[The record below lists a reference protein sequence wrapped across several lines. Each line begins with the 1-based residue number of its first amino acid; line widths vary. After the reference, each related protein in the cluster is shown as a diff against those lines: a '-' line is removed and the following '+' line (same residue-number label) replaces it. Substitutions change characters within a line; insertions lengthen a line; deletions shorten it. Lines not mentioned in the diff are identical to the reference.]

1 MARTWL
7 FFVVCSTFLLTSISK
22 CENTTTDPNELVF
35 VPAPEENPTTVE
47 KAELGRKLFFDK
59 RLSLDGTVAC
69 ATCHDPHK
77 AFTDQ
82 LKTSIGIKGQ
92 RTDRNA
98 PSVLNSGFLKT
109 VMFDAHL
116 KTLELQVI
124 VPLQEPTEMGHNM
137 KKLIPQLRAI
147 SEYQEA
153 AQRIFKRD
161 FDAYVLTRSISA
173 FQRTLVSMNSRFD
186 QYQAG
191 NKKALSK
198 EEQAGWKL
206 FSEKLYCIQCHPAP
220 YFTTFEA
227 ANNGLYLDFGKDK
240 GRFRINLD
248 SADIG
253 KFKIPSLRNVELT
266 FPYMHDG
273 SIETLEKVIAHY
285 SQGGKRHPLQSST
298 IVPFD
303 LSAKEQKQLISFLKS
318 LTDTSY
324 LKRFNELTTRSTTS
338 GK

>member
-7 FFVVCSTFLLTSISK
+7 FFGFCSFFILTSISK
-22 CENTTTDPNELVF
+22 CENATSDPNQLIF
-35 VPAPEENPTTVE
+35 VPAPEDNPTTAE

-59 RLSLDGTVAC
+59 RLSIDGTVAC

-82 LKTSIGIKGQ
+82 LKTSIGINGQ
-92 RTDRNA
+92 TTERNA
-98 PSVLNSGFLKT
+98 PSVLNAGFLKT

-147 SEYQEA
+147 AEYQEA

-161 FDAYVLTRSISA
+161 FDAYVLTRAISA

-186 QYQAG
+186 QFQAG

-198 EEQAGWKL
+198 DEQAGWKL
-206 FSEKLYCIQCHPAP
+206 FSEKLYCTQCHPAP

-227 ANNGLYLDFGKDK
+227 ANNGLYLDYGKDK

-248 SADIG
+248 SSDIG
-253 KFKIPSLRNVELT
+253 KFKIPSLRNSELT

-273 SIETLEKVIAHY
+273 SMENLEKVIAHY
-285 SQGGKRHPLQSST
+285 SQGGKKHPLQDKR
-298 IVPFD
+298 IVPFE
-303 LSAKEQKQLISFLKS
+303 LTTKEQKQLTLFLKA

-324 LKRFNELTTRSTTS
+324 LKRLN
-338 GK
+338 

>member
-1 MARTWL
+1 MTRSWFIFIALGTL
-7 FFVVCSTFLLTSISK
+7 MILSNSK
-22 CENTTTDPNELVF
+22 CENATNNPNLAVF
-35 VPAPEENPTTVE
+35 VPAPADNPTTPE
-47 KAELGRKLFFDK
+47 KVALGKKLFFDK
-59 RLSLDGTVAC
+59 RLSLDGTVSC
-69 ATCHDPHK
+69 ASCHDPHK

-82 LKTSIGIKGQ
+82 LTTSIGIKGQ
-92 RTDRNA
+92 RTERNA
-98 PSVLNSGFLKT
+98 PSVLNSGFLKN

-147 SEYQEA
+147 PEYQAA
-153 AQRIFKRD
+153 AQKIFQRD

-198 EEQAGWKL
+198 DEQAGWKL

-253 KFKIPSLRNVELT
+253 KFKIPSLRNVDLT

-273 SIETLEKVIAHY
+273 SIETLENVIAHY
-285 SQGGKRHPLQSST
+285 SQGGKKHPLQSST